1 MYTLISY
8 EAMSERSFVT
18 VLFVPSLNLA
28 LSPFI
33 ALIALLTARAK
44 RSVRGGSGGGSVRAQ
59 DAFRTTMANVT
70 SWTALLICVL
80 MTILSVQIIRIGLTE
95 INSQG
100 FGILWMAGIVL
111 VFFFVNLIRIMKRYG
126 QGGALIETVTAET
139 PLTNGLADNSHW
151 VWGLF
156 YVDRDDPS
164 IMVEKRF
171 GFGYTFNYGNRSA
184 ILIVG
189 TFLVVSLGLA
199 ALVLIRTLT

>member
-1 MYTLISY
+1 M
-8 EAMSERSFVT
+8 EAGT
-18 VLFVPSLNLA
+18 VEA
-28 LSPFI
+28 
-33 ALIALLTARAK
+33 
-44 RSVRGGSGGGSVRAQ
+44 
-59 DAFRTTMANVT
+59 
-70 SWTALLICVL
+70 
-80 MTILSVQIIRIGLTE
+80 
-95 INSQG
+95 
-100 FGILWMAGIVL
+100 
-111 VFFFVNLIRIMKRYG
+111 
-126 QGGALIETVTAET
+126 

-199 ALVLIRTLT
+199 ALVLIRTLD